1 MTIDER
7 FKRCI
12 GVCEGHYEGE
22 KQLWTCHLQVQ
33 NWLRQKPPLQLSFLH
48 PDCWFLKI
56 WKSISHFIGWP
67 IICSK
72 IMPREILLPILAI
85 NGLYFQLMY
94 SKNNKQWS
102 QWKTIIEHAYFR
114 MKSYINRPRPQTEKG
129 KDFFFFLTWQKG
141 VNRGWE
147 VLFPTIKT
155 VFLDCW
161 KAPISSSHIIPFLW
175 KIIILLLKMTHTCC
189 T

>member
-1 MTIDER
+1 MKCWKDHIYD
-7 FKRCI
+7 CI

-33 NWLRQKPPLQLSFLH
+33 NWLRQKPPLQLPFLH

-56 WKSISHFIGWP
+56 WKSISHFIGCP

-114 MKSYINRPRPQTEKG
+114 MKSYINRPRPQTEKR
-129 KDFFFFLTWQKG
+129 KDFFFFWLGRKELIEDGKYSFQLSKQFSW
-141 VNRGWE
+141 
-147 VLFPTIKT
+147 T
-155 VFLDCW
+155 VEKHPL
-161 KAPISSSHIIPFLW
+161 AHLISSPSFE
-175 KIIILLLKMTHTCC
+175 K
-189 T
+189 